1 MKKCRERALETKA
14 FSDFSSLLEIL
25 REKTG
30 IDDIITHDGSMIRM
44 SNNTL
49 GLENYYIHDPA
60 LKLHASV
67 SLTSFT
73 TIYNNLTAAQA
84 DERINISD
92 DEKPRTNKLVICD
105 AGYCSDNVY
114 EQVEAAGRYFLIK
127 LRANCG
133 FQIEAMQKVSA
144 SEQVVEP
151 VVPLV
156 KGKKVPRALKVTEVK
171 VSDELAADLI
181 ATTQSGIR
189 LRVVKFKIEKDGNTS
204 TISLATNIPADKLDL
219 F

>member
-92 DEKPRTNKLVICD
+92 DEKPLTNKLVICD

-114 EQVEAAGRYFLIK
+114 EQVEAAGGYFLIK